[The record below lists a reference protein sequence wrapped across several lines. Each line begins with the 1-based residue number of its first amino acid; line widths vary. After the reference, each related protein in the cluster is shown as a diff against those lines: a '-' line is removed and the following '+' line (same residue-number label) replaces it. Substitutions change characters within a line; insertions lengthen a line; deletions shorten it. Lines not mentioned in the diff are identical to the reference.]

1 MEPNVCFLSLT
12 KRWEPLETCAKTLS
26 SDEETLEEPPPTI
39 KFHKRSYIPG
49 LSGVPLLDKVTHET
63 STGCGLLVSAVTWY
77 LGLLSN
83 LLQSYLQVAMIYRR
97 NPIQKTPLQ
106 VGIQSARE
114 SMTASRRGSHSKD
127 MSALCFVVLGECQ
140 GLHGPLRHDFHV
152 GFIKVAVCPKYSL
165 ACTCLTYYSENLC
178 PFAGCLCL
186 QT

>member
-26 SDEETLEEPPPTI
+26 SDGETLEEPPPTI

-83 LLQSYLQVAMIYRR
+83 LLQSYLQVARIYRR
-97 NPIQKTPLQ
+97 NPIQKNAVAGWNTER
-106 VGIQSARE
+106 ARVYDGFAARLTFQGHV
-114 SMTASRRGSHSKD
+114 SFVFCRVRGVPGFAWAFAS
-127 MSALCFVVLGECQ
+127 
-140 GLHGPLRHDFHV
+140 
-152 GFIKVAVCPKYSL
+152 
-165 ACTCLTYYSENLC
+165 
-178 PFAGCLCL
+178 
-186 QT
+186 